1 MPCKSL
7 WWAEKEGEEW
17 RDKSFV
23 PSPFQYLV
31 PTTHWLLSG
40 HTAALN
46 RFLRMSKNFWGL
58 RGCARGWLWNGWGVN
73 LSTFLE
79 VGEGKGSAVHPLARA
94 QNPPNPPRLSPSVM
108 STPNPLKFWISA
120 RKVGGRTGWCRE
132 MQDYWAGAK
141 YLPKMEICP
150 EFSLHLRR
158 ICRLILARRNY
169 ERLRDEMCFD
179 GQMCLARVL

>member
-94 QNPPNPPRLSPSVM
+94 QNPPILPVCPPLSCQPQTPSN
-108 STPNPLKFWISA
+108 SEY
-120 RKVGGRTGWCRE
+120 R
-132 MQDYWAGAK
+132 Q
-141 YLPKMEICP
+141 
-150 EFSLHLRR
+150 
-158 ICRLILARRNY
+158 
-169 ERLRDEMCFD
+169 ERLGGAPAGVVRCKIIGPEQNICQKWRSAQNFRCIFGEFVDSFWQGGIMKDYGMKC
-179 GQMCLARVL
+179 VLTDRCV